1 MCSENSSLLQAIS
14 ELLQRCGEVLLHGFE
29 HASKVLRS
37 DSVALIGW
45 PRGVSFVLPWCSANP
60 AILGGSSANRTPGIT
75 SLLPVIQPQSRI
87 EPRRIAVP
95 ISQRFRSNRSLAST
109 TSS

>member
-1 MCSENSSLLQAIS
+1 MCSENSGLLQAIS

-60 AILGGSSANRTPGIT
+60 AILGGSSATLTLG
-75 SLLPVIQPQSRI
+75 LLQVCP
-87 EPRRIAVP
+87 
-95 ISQRFRSNRSLAST
+95 
-109 TSS
+109 